1 MSNSE
6 KKNFI
11 IGVGGTGMR
20 CLETFT
26 HMCAMGLYD
35 GMEFNV
41 LTLDTDYENGNKGRT
56 EALIEK
62 YNSIKSH
69 GYEDG
74 NGKVNTDSFFSAK
87 INLFKFVTNY
97 SEKES
102 NTFKK
107 LTNIAKDEKGQKL
120 ADLFIDDNIQ
130 SFNLEHGY
138 RAQTHLGSYLM
149 YHAFIEC
156 ARKLKK
162 GDGTVGENEKQL
174 QAFVKGIT
182 NASENARIFVFGSI
196 FGGTGASTIP
206 VIPKA
211 LDAFIQIES
220 NKTANLSDKAE
231 FGSTLLTEYFSFK
244 KPTDAQK
251 KTDGNQVIADSS
263 FFTLNSQAALQF
275 YESDPT
281 VRKTYKKMYHVG
293 WPVDAFDFSKEKN
306 DKETITGGSTQKNQC
321 HITEFICGCA
331 AWDFFSSEKNNDKN
345 SATYYFKSFDFDEG
359 NSLNIS
365 YEDLLGDPEH
375 GKLFEK
381 KFGNFMSLMHLIL
394 SVNRG
399 ADPTVDAVKGMLDN
413 KGGINSVI
421 DNYKTV
427 EKRFTTLLTDYF
439 RSFGYSLNKQQEFVS
454 GYIYQIKKTVTGRFV
469 LSNDA
474 YSSDTSFLFEKLDPG
489 LLNVNEDK
497 YWNGSKKGGGMFAS
511 TTTGKD
517 SFDNLLTLMK
527 DVETE
532 PSDEA
537 HNISTHEERLIAHL
551 YKAID
556 KSIKS

>member
-1 MSNSE
+1 MSISD

-41 LTLDTDYENGNKGRT
+41 LTLDTDYENGNKSRT
-56 EALIEK
+56 EGLIQQ
-62 YNSIKSH
+62 YNNIKSN
-69 GYEDG
+69 DG
-74 NGKVNTDSFFSAK
+74 ANGKANMDTFFSAK
-87 INLFKFVTNY
+87 LNLFKFVTNY

-107 LTNIAKDEKGQKL
+107 LTNVVKDEKGQKL

-162 GDGTVGENEKQL
+162 GDGRVGENEKQL
-174 QAFVKGIT
+174 QAFIKGIT
-182 NASENARIFVFGSI
+182 DAAENARIFVFGSI

-211 LDAFIQIES
+211 LKAFIQIES
-220 NKTANLSDKAE
+220 NKTQDLSEKVE

-244 KPTDAQK
+244 KPNDSQK
-251 KTDGNQVIADSS
+251 KRDGNQVIADSS

-281 VRKTYKKMYHVG
+281 VKKTYSKMYHVG
-293 WPVDAFDFSKEKN
+293 WPVDAIDFSKEKN
-306 DKETITGGSTQKNQC
+306 DKETITGGATQKNQC

-331 AWDFFSSEKNNDKN
+331 AWEFFNSEQNNDKDI
-345 SATYYFKSFDFDEG
+345 ATYYYKSLEFDNG
-359 NSLNIS
+359 NTLNIN
-365 YEDLLGDPEH
+365 YEDLIGDKEN

-381 KFGNFMSLMHLIL
+381 KFGNFMSLMHLVL

-399 ADPTVDAVKGMLDN
+399 ADVTVDAVKGMLDN

-421 DNYKTV
+421 DDYKTV
-427 EKRFTTLLTDYF
+427 EKKFTTLLTEYF
-439 RSFGYSLNKQQEFVS
+439 RSFGYSINKDEEFVP
-454 GYIYQIKKTVTGRFV
+454 GYIYQLKKTVSGRFV

-474 YSSDTSFLFEKLDPG
+474 FSTDTAFLFEKLDPG
-489 LLNVNEDK
+489 LLNLNPDK
-497 YWNGSKKGGGMFAS
+497 YWMGSKKGTGTFAR

-517 SFDNLLTLMK
+517 SFDDLLSLMK
-527 DVETE
+527 EQDTL
-532 PSDEA
+532 PKDEKK
-537 HNISTHEERLIAHL
+537 NISSPEERLIAHL
-551 YKAID
+551 YNAID